1 MKIFNLFLLALVT
14 LVCCKPSND
23 KKSETK
29 QEIVNTNQ
37 KDSLI
42 YSDNFSNDLSNYILE
57 FPDTPESK
65 VEILDGKLVVDVNGG
80 TTVWLNKKL
89 KGDIRIEYYRKVIV
103 DNGIND
109 RLSDLN
115 QFWMASDPRN
125 NNLFTRSGLFHEYD
139 SLSLYY
145 FGFGGNTNTTTRFRK
160 YTGDGRR
167 VLIHD
172 LKEQK
177 FLLEANKT
185 YKIEIVVYKGT
196 TKVLIDGQEFS
207 LFTDPEPLKEGYF
220 GFRTTES
227 RQEIDD
233 LKIYSLK

>member
-1 MKIFNLFLLALVT
+1 MKIFNFVLLTLIT
-14 LVCCKPSND
+14 LVGCKQSNTEKTEIAQEKTATFQ
-23 KKSETK
+23 KKS
-29 QEIVNTNQ
+29 
-37 KDSLI
+37 LI
-42 YSDNFSNDLSNYILE
+42 FSDDFSNDLSNYVLE
-57 FPDTPESK
+57 FPDSPDSK
-65 VEILDGKLVVDVNGG
+65 INITDGKLVIDVDGG

-89 KGDIRIEYYRKVIV
+89 KGDLLIEYKRKVIV

-125 NNLFTRSGLFHEYD
+125 DNLFTRSGLFHEYD

-160 YTGDGRR
+160 YTGDGNR

-172 LKEQK
+172 LTEQK

-185 YKIEIVVYKGT
+185 YLIEIIVHKGT
-196 TKVLIDGQEFS
+196 TKVLIDGKEFS
-207 LFTDPEPLKEGYF
+207 TFKDPKPLIEGFF

-227 RQEIDD
+227 RHEIDD
-233 LKIYSLK
+233 LKIFSIE